1 MNRAQIDRLVAGV
14 PARLDAL
21 QHRRVE
27 TYAAGARRCSE
38 RIGAL
43 RVELDRALRA
53 LDDAAS
59 SATAADE
66 VLRIA
71 VELDALERV
80 QPRVDSWL
88 RVAVGAISDD
98 PGPQPFGE
106 GPS

>member
-14 PARLDAL
+14 PARLDAS

-27 TYAAGARRCSE
+27 TYAAAAHRCSE

-53 LDDAAS
+53 LDD
-59 SATAADE
+59 
-66 VLRIA
+66 
-71 VELDALERV
+71 
-80 QPRVDSWL
+80 
-88 RVAVGAISDD
+88 SDD